1 MIDFYF
7 FKCLF
12 IARNSWCY
20 HVRQIDAVLRLNNI
34 FYLLIFFFFSGKTRT
49 KDKYR
54 VVYSDYQRLELEKE
68 YHTAKYITIRRKS
81 ELATS
86 LQLSERQVKIWF
98 QNRRAKDRKQTKK
111 REETSTPGS
120 MSSMTHQNPLMSHL
134 VDVKPKIEPGL
145 NMHQHPLHQ
154 MSAMSLGMTS
164 MGLHHPSLH
173 HMGVPTSQQ
182 LHAHHAAQAQAH
194 AQQVQAHVQAHQA
207 QVQAQAHSPSSLNI

>member
-1 MIDFYF
+1 MI
-7 FKCLF
+7 KNQSILF
-12 IARNSWCY
+12 INFF
-20 HVRQIDAVLRLNNI
+20 L
-34 FYLLIFFFFSGKTRT
+34 FFFSGKTRT

-98 QNRRAKDRKQTKK
+98 QNRRAKDRKQCKK
-111 REETSTPGS
+111 REETGTPGS
-120 MSSMTHQNPLMSHL
+120 MSSMTHQNPSMSHL

-145 NMHQHPLHQ
+145 NMHPLHQ
-154 MSAMSLGMTS
+154 MSAMSLGMPP

-182 LHAHHAAQAQAH
+182 LHAHHAAQAQAQAH
-194 AQQVQAHVQAHQA
+194 AQAHAHAQHVQAHVQAAQA
-207 QVQAQAHSPSSLNI
+207 QAQAQAHSPSSLNI